1 MTSGLR
7 PVGHAVALIKWA
19 GGRECECP
27 LRVNRESAYAG
38 SNYQAIYWASVRNK
52 KDGPIRPNQLP
63 PEQFQPEYDLL
74 PPRLS
79 RHSDTGQAISL
90 RF

>member
-19 GGRECECP
+19 RGRECECP

-38 SNYQAIYWASVRNK
+38 SNYQAIY
-52 KDGPIRPNQLP
+52 
-63 PEQFQPEYDLL
+63 
-74 PPRLS
+74 
-79 RHSDTGQAISL
+79 
-90 RF
+90 